1 MNLHVVYQ
9 NTYFSISIII
19 SLFLMLLLMTTGH
32 RSSAVFLWR
41 VISQT
46 FWEGTS
52 IQFMITRGQ
61 HESKQSL

>member
-1 MNLHVVYQ
+1 MNLHVVY
-9 NTYFSISIII
+9 TYFSISIII

-32 RSSAVFLWR
+32 RSSVVFLWR